1 MTAQDLYDLLDK
13 AKVEFEIVEIF
24 DGLRTLNFMVDE
36 DEENEEC
43 EDEENEE

>member
-24 DGLRTLNFMVDE
+24 EGLRTLNFMVDE
-36 DEENEEC
+36 ED
-43 EDEENEE
+43 EDEENDHDE

>member
-24 DGLRTLNFMVDE
+24 EGLRTLNFMVDE
-36 DEENEEC
+36 DDVVDEED
-43 EDEENEE
+43 EDEEG

>member
-36 DEENEEC
+36 DDVVDEED
-43 EDEENEE
+43 EDEEG

>member
-24 DGLRTLNFMVDE
+24 EGLRTLNFMVDE
-36 DEENEEC
+36 ED
-43 EDEENEE
+43 EDEEEDHDD

>member
-36 DEENEEC
+36 ED
-43 EDEENEE
+43 EDEEEDHDD

>member
-36 DEENEEC
+36 ED